1 MNRIKQLFSNDS
13 KKLIVFI
20 TAGFPE
26 KDSTKDLVLEAIK
39 EGDDMIEIG
48 IPFSDPQADGPV
60 IQEANEI
67 ALKNGITLLEIF
79 EQVKDIRRQTDVPIA
94 LMGYY
99 NPILKMGTMDFI
111 KKCNDAEIDGVILP
125 DLPLDESVEFC
136 NNLKDKNISPI
147 LLVAPNTAEKR
158 IKKISKLAGDLIYA
172 VSILGIT
179 GNDLSSKNN
188 LENYLAKVKENSETP
203 FMVGFG
209 ISSNDDVEWFNSFSN
224 GAVVGSA
231 VIKKVLKDRKKGVVE
246 NFVKSLK
253 K

>member
-1 MNRIKQLFSNDS
+1 MNRIKELFSNDS

-20 TAGFPE
+20 TAGFPK

-39 EGDDMIEIG
+39 GGADMIEIG

-67 ALKNGITLLEIF
+67 ALNNGISLLEIF
-79 EQVKDIRRQTDVPIA
+79 EQVKEIRKQTDVPIA

-147 LLVAPNTAEKR
+147 LLVAPNTSEKR
-158 IKKISKLAGDLIYA
+158 IKKIW
-172 VSILGIT
+172 
-179 GNDLSSKNN
+179 
-188 LENYLAKVKENSETP
+188 
-203 FMVGFG
+203 
-209 ISSNDDVEWFNSFSN
+209 SN
-224 GAVVGSA
+224 
-231 VIKKVLKDRKKGVVE
+231 
-246 NFVKSLK
+246 
-253 K
+253 